1 MQMDYIADRD
11 SIVKE
16 LARQVKGEKFIHSL
30 GVEETAVQLARRY
43 GENEK
48 KAGLAGLLHDYT
60 KQKDNVLLA
69 KKYRIPYLV
78 EKTLHGHTAA
88 AVLKEKGYITD
99 EDVLSAIRWH
109 TTGRENMTLL
119 EKIIYLADYIEPN
132 RDFDGVEKL
141 RRLSFEDIDKA
152 VLFGLQMSIGHI
164 LENKSLIDTDSVG
177 AYNYYRKLLPKED
190 I

>member
-1 MQMDYIADRD
+1 
-11 SIVKE
+11 
-16 LARQVKGEKFIHSL
+16 
-30 GVEETAVQLARRY
+30 
-43 GENEK
+43 
-48 KAGLAGLLHDYT
+48 
-60 KQKDNVLLA
+60 
-69 KKYRIPYLV
+69 
-78 EKTLHGHTAA
+78 
-88 AVLKEKGYITD
+88 
-99 EDVLSAIRWH
+99 
-109 TTGRENMTLL
+109 MTLL

-177 AYNYYRKLLPKED
+177 ADNYYRKLLPKED